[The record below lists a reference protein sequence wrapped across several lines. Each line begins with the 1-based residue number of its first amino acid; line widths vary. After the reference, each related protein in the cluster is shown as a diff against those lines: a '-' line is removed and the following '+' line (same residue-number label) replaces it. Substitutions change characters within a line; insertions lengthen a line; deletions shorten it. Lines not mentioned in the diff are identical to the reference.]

1 MGGMDGSR
9 CLSNTLPKIKTELL
23 IKFYNGDLSSLE
35 WRSGILL
42 FTQAQLGYIYIYAF
56 FWHMLTINSAIIG

>member
-1 MGGMDGSR
+1 MGGMEGSR

-35 WRSGILL
+35 WRSVNTTFYTSTTGV
-42 FTQAQLGYIYIYAF
+42 YIYAF